1 MRCFSAIQSENS
13 ELLHFLSKSQL
24 NLVPEISV
32 FISFIHSFIKRL
44 LIAERAE
51 TKITNICEAE
61 NLKNHWRYVFQSTK
75 TFIVQS

>member
-13 ELLHFLSKSQL
+13 ELLRFLSKSQL
-24 NLVPEISV
+24 NLVSEISV

-51 TKITNICEAE
+51 TKKTNICEAE
-61 NLKNHWRYVFQSTK
+61 NLKNHWRYVFQSMK